1 MKLRRRE
8 DFNSDEIVA
17 TILPG
22 IGSIVGFTDAIP
34 DPLTERPG
42 VSGTKTCPA
51 GYNRCRIRLVGA
63 GGGGA
68 WRNATTTLGRGGGGG
83 GYCEI
88 VVTVAPGD
96 QINYVQGF
104 GGAASLSA
112 GVDASAGG
120 LSRVGNITATG
131 GFTGVA
137 LVANGGG
144 AGTVASGA
152 GAGGTATGGST
163 NTTGTA
169 GFGPD
174 GGSGAG
180 PYGGAGGAGYNASDP
195 SGPFAGSAY
204 GGGGGGGNNDS
215 SGGRDGYDGLVEF
228 YWYTV

>member
-1 MKLRRRE
+1 MKLHKKADFRRY
-8 DFNSDEIVA
+8 EIVA
-17 TILPG
+17 AILPG
-22 IGSIVGFTDAIP
+22 VGSVVGFTDAIP
-34 DPLTERPG
+34 DPLTERPT
-42 VSGTKTCPA
+42 VSGTKTCPT

-68 WRNATTTLGRGGGGG
+68 WRTGTTTSGRGGGGG
-83 GYCEI
+83 GYSEI

-96 QINYVQGF
+96 QINYVQGI
-104 GGAASLSA
+104 GGSASLSV
-112 GVDASAGG
+112 GVNASDGG
-120 LSRVGNITATG
+120 LSRVGNLTATG

-144 AGTVASGA
+144 GGTPASGA

-169 GFGPD
+169 GGGSD

-180 PYGGAGGAGYNASDP
+180 PYGGAGGAGYVYDVP
-195 SGPFAGSAY
+195 SGPFGGSVY
-204 GGGGGGGNNDS
+204 GGGGGGGNNGS
-215 SGGRDGYDGLVEF
+215 SGGRDGANGLVEF

>member
-1 MKLRRRE
+1 MRLRKKEEFAR
-8 DFNSDEIVA
+8 DEIVA

-34 DPLTERPG
+34 DPLTERPT

-68 WRNATTTLGRGGGGG
+68 WKTGTTTSGRGGGGG
-83 GYCEI
+83 GYSEI

-96 QINYVQGF
+96 QINYVQGI
-104 GGAASLSA
+104 GGATSLSV

-169 GFGPD
+169 GGGSN

-180 PYGGAGGAGYNASDP
+180 PYGGAGGAGYVSADP
-195 SGPFAGSAY
+195 SGPFGGSVY
-204 GGGGGGGNNDS
+204 GGGGGGGNNGS
-215 SGGRDGYDGLVEF
+215 SGGRDGANGLVEF